1 MRALST
7 AATGMLAQQLNVE
20 VISNN
25 IANLNTTAFKR
36 QRNEFQDLLYQN
48 IERVGTNT
56 SAQGTV
62 APSGIQ
68 IGVGVRS
75 AATARIVQQ
84 GNLERTENPLD
95 VAINGRGF
103 FRIVDPQGG
112 PDFYTRAGSFQLDQ
126 QGNLV
131 TVDGFTVQ
139 PNVVIPQDA
148 TGITINGEGE
158 VQVTL
163 DGQVQPQVVGQLDL
177 AIFSND
183 AGLESVG
190 GNLFLETQASGPPN
204 ISPPNTNGFGT
215 LEQGFLERSNVNAV
229 TEITNLISAQRA
241 YELNSRV
248 IQTSDEM
255 LSAVNQIG

>member
-25 IANLNTTAFKR
+25 LANLNTTSFKR

-48 IERVGTNT
+48 IERVGANT

-75 AATARIVQQ
+75 AATARIVEQ

-103 FRIVDPQGG
+103 FRVNLPSGEVA
-112 PDFYTRAGSFQLDQ
+112 YTRAGSFQLDN
-126 QGNLV
+126 QGSLV
-131 TVDGFTVQ
+131 TQEGFLVQ
-139 PNVVIPQDA
+139 PNVAIPQEA
-148 TGITINGEGE
+148 TGITINAEGE

-177 AIFSND
+177 AIFAND
-183 AGLESVG
+183 AGLEAMG

-204 ISPPNTNGFGT
+204 IAPPGTNGFGT

-248 IQTSDEM
+248 IQTADEM